1 MSELNRRLQS
11 DEVGML
17 PLHQCGTVENVY
29 ELNAGK
35 GNGRHIRAAHAS
47 LGNYS
52 VVPVPT
58 SSVTKCTAVS

>member
-1 MSELNRRLQS
+1 
-11 DEVGML
+11 
-17 PLHQCGTVENVY
+17 VY